1 MRELWQALMK
11 VSEGGVGRV
20 LRSRFRPTDGYRV
33 WSVDSP
39 VSRVVCATRPYRER
53 WIQGRGIILGFTK
66 SVPSRAFHLLQY
78 CNRVDQLVASLFKKI
93 CGPQPFCD

>member
-53 WIQGRGIILGFTK
+53 WTQGRGIILGFTK
-66 SVPSRAFHLLQY
+66 SVPSRAFRFGMSACSLALQEDLWPPALL
-78 CNRVDQLVASLFKKI
+78 
-93 CGPQPFCD
+93 